1 MLPDCEV
8 GMCTS
13 LVRRVPLLLLF
24 TSLAASFAL
33 CRERVVDL
41 TATNGT
47 KLKATYFSTDK
58 PGPGVLLLHQ
68 CNRDRQ
74 VWYGLADKLNAAGL
88 NVLVMDYRG
97 FGESGGVP
105 HEKAT
110 PQEGLAMLAKT
121 PGDIEVAYQYLISQ
135 PGVTRD
141 AIGVGGASCGVG
153 NSITVAMAHPEVKSL
168 VLLSGNT
175 NYAGR
180 QFLRK
185 DNTVPAFFGY
195 AEDDEFPQSI
205 LAIEWIYAITA
216 NPDKKLVHYPNGGHG
231 ADIFRAHP
239 ELMTAITDWYVTT
252 LIATPGKAPAATQTV
267 ALPPEVQIL
276 NTLDEPG
283 GAAKVQA
290 QLEQAR
296 QHNPKAQLFDEAL
309 VNVMG
314 YEHLQSGDI
323 RGAVEILKLN
333 AYAYPNSPN
342 VYDSLGDAY
351 LAEGQKQLALDNSKR
366 ALELL
371 SSDTTDNQQR
381 KDAIKASA
389 EDKVKQLGGTS
400 QAAH

>member
-1 MLPDCEV
+1 MLRDYEV
-8 GMCTS
+8 GMRIATF
-13 LVRRVPLLLLF
+13 RRIVVSALF
-24 TSLAASFAL
+24 ISFAGSLAFG
-33 CRERVVDL
+33 RERIVDL
-41 TATNGT
+41 TAADGT
-47 KLKATYFSTDK
+47 RLKATYFFTDK

-74 VWYGLADKLNAAGL
+74 AWYGLADKLNAAGI
-88 NVLVMDYRG
+88 NVLALDYRG

-110 PQEGLAMLAKT
+110 PQQGIEMQAKLA
-121 PGDIEVAYQYLISQ
+121 GDLELAYQYLVSQ

-153 NSITVAMAHPEVKSL
+153 NSITVAMAHPEVRSL

-180 QFLRK
+180 QFLRG
-185 DNTVPAFFGY
+185 DHTVPAFFGY
-195 AEDDEFPQSI
+195 ADDDEFPPSI
-205 LAIEWIYAITA
+205 LAIEWLYSITA
-216 NPDKKLVHYPNGGHG
+216 DPGKKLVHYPTGGHG
-231 ADIFRAHP
+231 ADIFLAHP
-239 ELMTAITDWYVTT
+239 DMMTAITDWYVTT
-252 LIATPGKAPAATQTV
+252 LITTPGKAPATTQTV
-267 ALPPEVQIL
+267 TLPPEVQIL
-276 NTLDEPG
+276 NTIDEPG

-296 QHNPKAQLFDEAL
+296 QRDPKAQLFDETL
-309 VNVMG
+309 VNLMG
-314 YEHLQSGDI
+314 YEHMQAGDI
-323 RGAVEILKLN
+323 KGAVEILKLN

-351 LAEGQKQLALDNSKR
+351 LAEGQRQLALDNAKT
-366 ALELL
+366 ALALL
-371 SSDTTDNQQR
+371 PKDTTDNPQR

-389 EDKVKQLGGTS
+389 EAKVKQLGGAS